1 MAGLKNEFYRKVG
14 GIVMK
19 LSNERLVNSIGVLS
33 KLTNM
38 ELPIKISYAFS
49 KNITKIDRELTAYN
63 KERQKLI
70 EKYGEKDKEGN
81 LKTKEDGT
89 INILDI
95 DNFNKDLKEILEI
108 ETEVDIHLID
118 LESVN
123 ADINITPG
131 ELMVIDYMFK

>member
-1 MAGLKNEFYRKVG
+1 
-14 GIVMK
+14 
-19 LSNERLVNSIGVLS
+19 
-33 KLTNM
+33 M
-38 ELPIKISYAFS
+38 ELPIKLSYAFS
-49 KNITKIDRELTAYN
+49 KNITKIDSELTVYN

-95 DNFNKDLKEILEI
+95 DSFNKDLKEILEI
-108 ETEVDIHLID
+108 ETEVDIHVID
-118 LESVN
+118 LENIN

>member
-1 MAGLKNEFYRKVG
+1 
-14 GIVMK
+14 MK
-19 LSNERLVNSIGVLS
+19 LSNEKLVNSIGVLS

-38 ELPIKISYAFS
+38 ELPIKLSYAIS
-49 KNITKIDRELTAYN
+49 KNITKIDRELTTYN

-70 EKYGEKDKEGN
+70 EKYGEKDEECN

-95 DNFNKDLKEILEI
+95 NSFNNDLKEILEI

-118 LESVN
+118 LEKVD

>member
-1 MAGLKNEFYRKVG
+1 
-14 GIVMK
+14 MK
-19 LSNERLVNSIGVLS
+19 LSNEKLVNSIGVLN

-38 ELPIKISYAFS
+38 ELPIKLSYAIS

-63 KERQKLI
+63 KEREKLI
-70 EKYGEKDKEGN
+70 NKYGEKDEEGN

-95 DNFNKDLKEILEI
+95 DSFNKDLKEILDI

-118 LESVN
+118 LEKVN
-123 ADINITPG
+123 VDINITPG
-131 ELMVIDYMFK
+131 ELMLVDYMFE

>member
-1 MAGLKNEFYRKVG
+1 
-14 GIVMK
+14 MK

-38 ELPIKISYAFS
+38 ELPIKLSYALS
-49 KNITKIDRELTAYN
+49 KNITKIDRELEVYN

-70 EKYGEKDKEGN
+70 EKYGEKDKEGK

-95 DNFNKDLKEILEI
+95 DSFNKDLKEILEI
-108 ETEVDIHLID
+108 ETEIDIHTID
-118 LESVN
+118 LEN
-123 ADINITPG
+123 INTDIKITPG
-131 ELMVIDYMFK
+131 ELMIIDYMFK

>member
-1 MAGLKNEFYRKVG
+1 
-14 GIVMK
+14 MK
-19 LSNERLVNSIGVLS
+19 LSNEKLVNSIGVLS

-38 ELPIKISYAFS
+38 ELPIKLSYAFS

-70 EKYGEKDKEGN
+70 EKYGEKDEEGK

-95 DNFNKDLKEILEI
+95 DSFYKDLKEILEI
-108 ETEVDIHLID
+108 ETEVDIHVID
-118 LESVN
+118 LENINV
-123 ADINITPG
+123 DINITPG

>member
-1 MAGLKNEFYRKVG
+1 MIIKNEK
-14 GIVMK
+14 
-19 LSNERLVNSIGVLS
+19 LVNSIGVLS

-38 ELPIKISYAFS
+38 ELPIKLSYAFS
-49 KNITKIDRELTAYN
+49 KNITKIDSELTVYN

-95 DNFNKDLKEILEI
+95 DSFNKDLKEILEI
-108 ETEVDIHLID
+108 ETEVDIHVID
-118 LESVN
+118 LENIN

>member
-1 MAGLKNEFYRKVG
+1 
-14 GIVMK
+14 MK
-19 LSNERLVNSIGVLS
+19 LSNEKLVNSIGVLS

-38 ELPIKISYAFS
+38 ELPIKLSYTFS
-49 KNITKIDRELTAYN
+49 KNITKIDRELTTYN

-70 EKYGEKDKEGN
+70 EKYGEKDEEGN
-81 LKTKEDGT
+81 LKNKEDGT

-95 DNFNKDLKEILEI
+95 DSFNKDLKEILEI

-118 LESVN
+118 LEKVD

>member
-1 MAGLKNEFYRKVG
+1 
-14 GIVMK
+14 MK
-19 LSNERLVNSIGVLS
+19 LSNEKLVNSIGVLS

-38 ELPIKISYAFS
+38 ELPIKLSYAFS

-70 EKYGEKDKEGN
+70 EKYGEKDNEGN

-95 DNFNKDLKEILEI
+95 DIFNGDLKEILEI
-108 ETEVDIHLID
+108 ETEVDIHVID
-118 LESVN
+118 LENIN
-123 ADINITPG
+123 ADISITPG